1 MKSDTTAF
9 IHDGHQEATL
19 KGICSALRTAASE
32 WGRLWDTYCSSPA
45 PLPHPVPQ
53 ASQGRTLGHVLG
65 WREFI
70 PVTYAPFNTQEPGKQ
85 TSMQL
90 LVRSGAHF
98 ELLWY
103 CNADPILTKVLIF
116 HSTTKMSML
125 MHMRICGSRFWVEW
139 KTGTERH
146 RTTAVQGPTA
156 EGDVGYCSMC
166 CFCTCLKVP

>member
-9 IHDGHQEATL
+9 IHDRHQEATL

-32 WGRLWDTYCSSPA
+32 WGGLWETYCSSPA
-45 PLPHPVPQ
+45 PLSHPVPQ
-53 ASQGRTLGHVLG
+53 ASQSRTLGHVLG

-70 PVTYAPFNTQEPGKQ
+70 PVTYAPFNTQERGEQ
-85 TSMQL
+85 TSMWV
-90 LVRSGAHF
+90 LVRSRVHF

-125 MHMRICGSRFWVEW
+125 MPYEDLWQKILSGIEDRDR
-139 KTGTERH
+139 KTQNNRSP
-146 RTTAVQGPTA
+146 RA
-156 EGDVGYCSMC
+156 DCWR
-166 CFCTCLKVP
+166 